1 MWDLGL
7 VQKLFKGKE
16 TSADVMTKQEV
27 NIWTRALVVRMEN
40 TKYVYKMYLYKT

>member
-27 NIWTRALVVRMEN
+27 NIWTRALVVKWRTQNMFI
-40 TKYVYKMYLYKT
+40 KCF